1 MPKTVLITGTSSRIG
16 HAAAKLFAA
25 KGWNVAA
32 TMRNRTST
40 SASTLFAIAN
50 IRVFWLDVVD
60 KPCMDAAVPAALDA
74 FGGLDVVVNNAGFG
88 VIGPL
93 EFATQAQIERQYA
106 TNVHGVV
113 YVMQA
118 VLPYFRKKKAGLF
131 VHVTSGWSELT
142 LPFCSLDQGSKFA
155 FE

>member
-1 MPKTVLITGTSSRIG
+1 MPKIVLITATSSGIG

-32 TMRNRTST
+32 TMRNPTST
-40 SASTLFAIAN
+40 AASTLSAIAN

-60 KPCMDAAVPAALDA
+60 KPCVDAAVAAAFDA

-93 EFATQAQIERQYA
+93 EFATQTQIERQYA

-113 YVMQA
+113 YVM
-118 VLPYFRKKKAGLF
+118 
-131 VHVTSGWSELT
+131 
-142 LPFCSLDQGSKFA
+142 
-155 FE
+155 